1 MKLISSKKRN
11 SILIKNTAIY
21 VLLFL
26 AAIMVLVDHYSE
38 DALDSDQIKATVLEE
53 KSEAGFKAP
62 AFTARDLKG
71 NIDSLANYKGQVI
84 IVNLWATWCGP
95 CRIEMPGFENLYRRF
110 RSEGLTILAVSLD
123 KNNDKAV
130 KDFAVEYK
138 LSFPILIDEKGE
150 AEKRYQTFTIPTTYV
165 IDRTGRVVFKV
176 DGAKNWESEETFK
189 SIEYLL
195 KAPVT

>member
-1 MKLISSKKRN
+1 MRSTSSKKRS
-11 SILIKNTAIY
+11 SILIKNFAIY
-21 VLLFL
+21 ALLFL
-26 AAIMVLVDHYSE
+26 GAIMILVDHYSE
-38 DALDSDQIKATVLEE
+38 DALDSDQIKTTLLEE

-62 AFTARDLKG
+62 PFTARNLKG
-71 NIDSLANYKGQVI
+71 NVDTLANYEGRVV

-123 KNNDKAV
+123 KGNDKAV

-138 LSFPILIDEKGE
+138 LSFPILLDEKGE
-150 AEKRYQTFTIPTTYV
+150 VEKLYQTFTIPTTYV